1 MSHKNNSPAV
11 LLIGGSDSGG
21 GAGLQADLRAVHA
34 HGLAGA
40 CVVTAA
46 TAQNTLEVRSL
57 NTLSANQ
64 VSAQLEAVLDDIR
77 ISAIKLGMLGTAP
90 TARRIFERIGG
101 LGLPI
106 VLDPVLVASSGG
118 RLLDDAGLKFVR
130 EKLLPTCTLITP
142 NLPEAEAL
150 LGRQLDSLKARRL
163 AARELVAMGARAV
176 LLKGGHGQGPRLID
190 IYAEADQLIEL
201 EARRLPLQTHGTG
214 CTYAS
219 AIAAGLVL
227 GRSLE
232 SAVKAAHAYVQA
244 ALQRPLRLGRDGVC
258 SPGMAEPASTWECD
272 KMKFSSVK
280 VPVAP

>member
-1 MSHKNNSPAV
+1 MSYKNNSPAV
-11 LLIGGSDSGG
+11 LLIGGSESGG

-46 TAQNTLEVRSL
+46 TAQNTREVRSL

-64 VSAQLEAVLDDIR
+64 VSAQMEAVLADIR

-90 TARRIFERIGG
+90 TARRIFERICT

-130 EKLLPTCTLITP
+130 EKLLPNCTLITP

-163 AARELVAMGARAV
+163 AARELVAMGAKAV
-176 LLKGGHGQGPRLID
+176 LLKGGHSKGPRLID

-219 AIAAGLVL
+219 AIAAGLAL
-227 GRSLE
+227 GLSLE
-232 SAVKAAHAYVQA
+232 SAVKAAHVYLQA
-244 ALQRPLRLGRDGVC
+244 ALRRPLRLGRDGIC
-258 SPGMAEPASTWECD
+258 SPGMAEPVATWDCG
-272 KMKFSSVK
+272 KI
-280 VPVAP
+280 